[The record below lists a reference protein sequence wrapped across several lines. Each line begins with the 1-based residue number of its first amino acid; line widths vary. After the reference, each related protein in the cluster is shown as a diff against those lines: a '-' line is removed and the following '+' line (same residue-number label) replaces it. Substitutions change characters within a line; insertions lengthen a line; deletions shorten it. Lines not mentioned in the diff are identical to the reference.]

1 MKCGLKGAV
10 NIKLQG
16 GETLKLID
24 VLYVSQAIKSLLRI
38 SSIGAKVYTMGD
50 TKDKM
55 TIKKN
60 GVSMNL
66 NTRKGKK

>member
-16 GETLKLID
+16 GETLKFID
-24 VLYVSQAIKSLLRI
+24 VLYVSQAIKSILSI
-38 SSIGAKVYTMGD
+38 SRIGAKVYTMGD

-60 GVSMNL
+60 GVSTNL
-66 NTRKGKK
+66 N